1 MKTDKLLL
9 IMTAA
14 ILVLAAAPI
23 ARAVPLVP
31 NGTYMFTS
39 TDTDTALNGSWVTFS
54 GDQIVNWNLVD
65 VLATTNGVPTDI
77 PLTPANS
84 FILSSGVL
92 GSNLWYFTIDGN
104 HIATQPFDSFEGEN
118 NLFPPG
124 PGGGTGALFDG
135 FGDPYGNWSPVAT
148 PDSGSSFVLLG
159 TAMIG
164 IAGLQALVRRPVF
177 LAK

>member
-104 HIATQPFDSFEGEN
+104 HIATQPFDSFEGDN
-118 NLFPPG
+118 NVITPG
-124 PGGGTGALFDG
+124 AGHLFDG
-135 FGDPYGNWSPVAT
+135 FGDPTGQWTPVSA
-148 PDSGSSFVLLG
+148 PDSGSTVGLLAVALG
-159 TAMIG
+159 GVVGMRW
-164 IAGLQALVRRPVF
+164 LVRRPV
-177 LAK
+177 LSIK